1 MAFQTYEITL
11 LSIGLLPVVIAI
23 LAGLFLA
30 GVYLLS
36 KITREDQ
43 KFIGKSFAVVAGIV
57 FIVMVFIGT
66 VCMNIRPTE
75 QFEDMHSVDPT
86 ETESQKLLAEEQTS
100 IKALLSGIGAAELAT
115 CKLITRVDNFIKGD
129 VGKPGLDD
137 PTLVTQAQQKARDIA
152 GGPIQTCPP
161 EDSADIDIVSSINDA
176 DNRMARLENT
186 LNSFTG
192 PKLKATYNKTVPC
205 AGAEGFVDA
214 VGAGEPTPLDK
225 IKALQKRLEVVQSII
240 TNQQTQYLKPI
251 DDKTAALQRGEVSD
265 CDKGRGMKTG
275 IKSATATA
283 PSPGAGAA
291 STGTLP
297 PKATPSKSG

>member
-137 PTLVTQAQQKARDIA
+137 PTLVTQAQQRPVISPVVPFRPVLPRIVPILILSVPSMMPTIVWPVWRTRSIPLR
-152 GGPIQTCPP
+152 GP
-161 EDSADIDIVSSINDA
+161 S
-176 DNRMARLENT
+176 
-186 LNSFTG
+186 
-192 PKLKATYNKTVPC
+192 
-205 AGAEGFVDA
+205 
-214 VGAGEPTPLDK
+214 
-225 IKALQKRLEVVQSII
+225 
-240 TNQQTQYLKPI
+240 
-251 DDKTAALQRGEVSD
+251 
-265 CDKGRGMKTG
+265 
-275 IKSATATA
+275 
-283 PSPGAGAA
+283 
-291 STGTLP
+291 
-297 PKATPSKSG
+297 

>member
-1 MAFQTYEITL
+1 M
-11 LSIGLLPVVIAI
+11 VIAI
-23 LAGLFLA
+23 LVGLFLA

-57 FIVMVFIGT
+57 FVVMVFIGT

-75 QFEDMHSVDPT
+75 QFEDMHSADPT
-86 ETESQKLLAEEQTS
+86 EAESQKLLAEEQTS
-100 IKALLSGIGAAELAT
+100 IKALLSGIGAAEVAT

-161 EDSADIDIVSSINDA
+161 EDSADIDIVSSIDDA

-283 PSPGAGAA
+283 PSPGAGAV

-297 PKATPSKSG
+297 PKAVPSKSG